1 MQKLIFLLFI
11 GLLSCN
17 SQKKEQIDNVQSE
30 KTKSKIVKKLSGKE
44 IVAELDKLQFFNL
57 TDESEL
63 GTVKKGFAESK
74 DKWDFFSGT
83 MRGETTDYTDNRFF
97 AVDCETLFET
107 DGLTEYINKVKFSFD
122 KLGLKLN
129 YTNEKSEQTENY
141 WKHTIELNGTEY
153 TAFEGAFTDYDW
165 GIAYANF
172 ITMLNEELKVQK
184 SDNRFYP
191 IKCDNGGEMV
201 LLTFKQFDFT
211 KKHFTNDNEHPK
223 KLSEWKNINGL

>member
-63 GTVKKGFAESK
+63 GTVKKEFAESK

-165 GIAYANF
+165 GITYANF